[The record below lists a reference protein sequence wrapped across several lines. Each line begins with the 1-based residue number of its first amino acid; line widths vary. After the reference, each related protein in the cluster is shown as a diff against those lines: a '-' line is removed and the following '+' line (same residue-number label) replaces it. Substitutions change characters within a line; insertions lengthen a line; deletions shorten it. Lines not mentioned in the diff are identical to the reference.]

1 MNILSLDITFS
12 SLINIDLGKYFFLF
26 LRSSEIFWIRFQ
38 YVSLYITVLCSEILP
53 TESDSSTFPTML
65 QFRVRATD
73 DGNPAQFTEV
83 NVQVS
88 VQRVEIPIISHPFQN
103 TIREDTQNGVSV
115 LTVNASHPLG
125 VSCHC
130 LYFYPIFLSL
140 IMSFRFWGG
149 DVVSFHY
156 NRDIKIWLFVLLFGF
171 VVLVVA
177 VLTEDQSSVVI
188 TVRSF

>member
-1 MNILSLDITFS
+1 
-12 SLINIDLGKYFFLF
+12 
-26 LRSSEIFWIRFQ
+26 
-38 YVSLYITVLCSEILP
+38 
-53 TESDSSTFPTML
+53 ML

-88 VQRVEIPIISHPFQN
+88 VQRVEIPIISQPFQN

-130 LYFYPIFLSL
+130 LYFIPYFCHSCHSGFWVDMFYHSANTGTSNMALSTF
-140 IMSFRFWGG
+140 IRICCSCNCFR
-149 DVVSFHY
+149 
-156 NRDIKIWLFVLLFGF
+156 N
-171 VVLVVA
+171 
-177 VLTEDQSSVVI
+177 
-188 TVRSF
+188 